1 MNRLAC
7 KACRTCPGLT
17 LRGMYE
23 EGWRPSSDGSW
34 RRLLDE
40 QTGRD
45 LVNAIAGSN
54 SSRCVEVT
62 TDAFGTRYYEVYR

>member
-17 LRGMYE
+17 LRGLYE

-40 QTGRD
+40 EVGRE
-45 LVNAIAGSN
+45 LVRNIAASATN
-54 SSRCVEVT
+54 RCVEVT
-62 TDAFGTRYYEVYR
+62 TDSHGSRYYEVYR